1 MAAIDEATIHE
12 MLKLAHRLPSPRSA
26 MDTTSIEQTDAT
38 NINLLAINFV
48 HRILELAIPTQQHCY
63 YVFALRQDHI
73 AYAIELFIKFDITGY
88 RHSYMFYNQSS
99 DESSADSEWDMND
112 EEDSEEDSDDELVDD
127 DSEISD
133 DASYN
138 SDGDIILL
146 LDLDT
151 TTPTFDA
158 CFEPIEKR
166 VNLSND
172 DFERYVA
179 SQILQSEMNNNGID
193 FEDDALTMLKMAM
206 YSYVVA
212 KLRSM

>member
-1 MAAIDEATIHE
+1 
-12 MLKLAHRLPSPRSA
+12 
-26 MDTTSIEQTDAT
+26 
-38 NINLLAINFV
+38 
-48 HRILELAIPTQQHCY
+48 
-63 YVFALRQDHI
+63 
-73 AYAIELFIKFDITGY
+73 
-88 RHSYMFYNQSS
+88 MFYNQSS

-146 LDLDT
+146 VDLDT